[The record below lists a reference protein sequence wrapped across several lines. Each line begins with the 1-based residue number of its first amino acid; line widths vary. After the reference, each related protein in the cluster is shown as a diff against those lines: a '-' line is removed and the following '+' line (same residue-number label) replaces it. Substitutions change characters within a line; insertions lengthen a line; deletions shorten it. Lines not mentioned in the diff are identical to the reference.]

1 MDRVFEFFDNKKIL
15 GGFIVLGILLV
26 TFFLLYINEVTA
38 EEAFTCPSTE
48 NLVSETSS
56 QVVVDVKG
64 AVVTPGVYRLDVGS
78 IVEDAIVLAGGLLES
93 ADTSNLNLS
102 KQLTNEMVITVF
114 THEEVMAMNV
124 EKEPVMESDGAMQ
137 TGLISI
143 NTATLEELMTLPGIG
158 ESKAQLIIDYRETC
172 GNFTKTE
179 ELMNISGI
187 GESIYEKLLPY
198 ITL

>member
-26 TFFLLYINEVTA
+26 TFFLLYINEVTT

-124 EKEPVMESDGAMQ
+124 EKEPVMESDGATQ

>member
-124 EKEPVMESDGAMQ
+124 EKEPVMESDGATQ

>member
-38 EEAFTCPSTE
+38 EEAFTCPSPE

-124 EKEPVMESDGAMQ
+124 EKEPVMESDGATQ

>member
-1 MDRVFEFFDNKKIL
+1 
-15 GGFIVLGILLV
+15 
-26 TFFLLYINEVTA
+26 
-38 EEAFTCPSTE
+38 
-48 NLVSETSS
+48 
-56 QVVVDVKG
+56 
-64 AVVTPGVYRLDVGS
+64 
-78 IVEDAIVLAGGLLES
+78 
-93 ADTSNLNLS
+93 
-102 KQLTNEMVITVF
+102 
-114 THEEVMAMNV
+114 MAMNV
-124 EKEPVMESDGAMQ
+124 EKEPVMESDGATQ

>member
-1 MDRVFEFFDNKKIL
+1 MDRVFEFFDRKKIL
-15 GGFIVLGILLV
+15 GGFVVLGILV
-26 TFFLLYINEVTA
+26 VVFFLLYVNEVTA

-48 NLVSETSS
+48 NSVSDTPS
-56 QVVVDVKG
+56 QVIVDVKG
-64 AVVTPGVYRLDVGS
+64 AVAQPGVYRLDVGS

-114 THEEVMAMNV
+114 THEEVLAMDL
-124 EKEPVMESDGAMQ
+124 EKEPVTEDDETTQ

-143 NTATLEELMTLPGIG
+143 NTATIEELMTLPGIG
-158 ESKAQLIIDYRETC
+158 ESKAQMIIEYRETC

-187 GESIYEKLLPY
+187 GESVYEKLLPY